1 MSGHSKWHSIKHK
14 KAKEDAKRGNLFGKL
29 SKSII
34 IAVKD
39 GGGASDPKDNTA
51 LSNAIAK
58 AKEFNMPQLNI
69 DRAIKRGTGEIEGAN
84 FESIVYEGYGPAG
97 TAIIVE
103 AYTENRNRTASDIR
117 NIFGK
122 YNGSLGESGSVIW
135 QFERKGMIII
145 DKSSIEDE
153 EEFMLKVIDSGAE
166 DIDDT
171 DDIYEI
177 KVDPADFLKVRE
189 KLEAG
194 GIKIKDSEISLI
206 PKTTLDLSPDESRKT
221 LRLLNGLEEHD
232 DVQNVHSNI
241 ELSDELLKEIDEG

>member
-29 SKSII
+29 SRSII

-39 GGGASDPKDNTA
+39 GGGVSDPKDNIA
-51 LSNAIAK
+51 LANSIAK
-58 AKEFNMPQLNI
+58 AKEFNMPQSNI

-84 FESIVYEGYGPAG
+84 FESIIYEGYGPAG

-103 AYTENRNRTASDIR
+103 TYTENRNRTASDIR
-117 NIFGK
+117 NIFSK

-135 QFERKGMIII
+135 QFERKGIILI
-145 DKSSIEDE
+145 SKNSVEDE

-171 DDIYEI
+171 DDVYEI
-177 KVDPADFLKVRE
+177 KVDPVDFLKVRE
-189 KLEAG
+189 KLEADG
-194 GIKIKDSEISLI
+194 MKIKDSEISLI
-206 PKTTLDLSPDESRKT
+206 PKTTLELSAEESRKT
-221 LRLLNGLEEHD
+221 LRLLNALEEHD
-232 DVQNVHSNI
+232 DVQNVYSNI